1 MTEPEWRGAGTAVL
15 AASVEAAAAA
25 GCHEYDLLRGDE
37 PYKQDWS
44 SGHRD
49 IYRLVADVGG
59 RGAGA
64 SVLAASIDARQ
75 RSRPYVHQARA
86 FVERSRSRF
95 LAPGSAPGSARE
107 RRRAVGRPIAAG
119 GHRRR

>member
-1 MTEPEWRGAGTAVL
+1 MGGAGTAVL

-25 GCHEYDLLRGDE
+25 GCHEYDLLRGNE

-49 IYRLVADVGG
+49 VYRLVADVGG
-59 RGAGA
+59 RRAGA

-75 RSRPYVHQARA
+75 RSKPYVHQARS
-86 FVERSRSRF
+86 FVQRNRSRF
-95 LAPGSAPGSARE
+95 LTPAGE
-107 RRRAVGRPIAAG
+107 RG
-119 GHRRR
+119 GERS